1 MKVRKLAILAGTA
14 AAVLALSSAPAFAQ
28 DCFLT
33 KASPNSHNGQ
43 SAQWAK
49 FNLADVLTAPAPDG
63 FGLECQEQ
71 VDATLEQVEAAGLPT
86 VFMTRTTRV
95 LPDAGGRVRA
105 ASTTSRPVRSSARSA
120 KLRER
125 SHRLSRARSS
135 VTPSRFRDAQ
145 NPVGVLGVTASSH
158 ARSPTARAWWP

>member
-14 AAVLALSSAPAFAQ
+14 AAALALSSAPAFAQ

-95 LPDAGGRVRA
+95 LPDAGGPGKGGLDHFETSPIIGQIGEIAGEV
-105 ASTTSRPVRSSARSA
+105 ASTVPC
-120 KLRER
+120 
-125 SHRLSRARSS
+125 
-135 VTPSRFRDAQ
+135 P
-145 NPVGVLGVTASSH
+145 
-158 ARSPTARAWWP
+158 